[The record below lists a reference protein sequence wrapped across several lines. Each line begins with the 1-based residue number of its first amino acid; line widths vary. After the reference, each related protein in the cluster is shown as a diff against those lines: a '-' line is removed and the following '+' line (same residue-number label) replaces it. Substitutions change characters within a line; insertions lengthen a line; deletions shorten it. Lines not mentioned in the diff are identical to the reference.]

1 MTDLSRTLLTV
12 AALAVTGCDDLA
24 VSPTL
29 DATVHAD
36 AATTADT
43 TTTDDVLTQ
52 LGQVPGQPPGDLS
65 IDVDRLRASVQVQT
79 RIFAA
84 TSCEVAEGCTLA
96 GRRRLLRFDLATRNL
111 GVGDIALG
119 PPVQANRV
127 SPWFEWA
134 TCHQHFHLT
143 GYADYRLYDRD
154 GREVGRGRKQS
165 FCLED
170 TDPVPAAQDPM
181 AASRPH
187 DTRYDCRDQGIQ
199 RGWLDVYGRALACQY
214 VDITSVP
221 AGRYTLRVRVNAER
235 ALVESD
241 YANDDAE
248 VQVEVPAETVD
259 PPGDPTSACA
269 GDDVGVARDCGWA
282 RDVMASCAPGEAVTL
297 GCDAACA
304 PPLGVN
310 DGDTVLRVCA
320 GDDACR
326 HDAALAENDDSGCG
340 ASVGSR
346 VTFACPAGGRYTVL
360 KGAARAGSPVVCV
373 VAVAAM

>member
-1 MTDLSRTLLTV
+1 MTDLLRTSLAV

-24 VSPTL
+24 TPPPL
-29 DATVHAD
+29 DATVRAD
-36 AATTADT
+36 ITATADVPSDA
-43 TTTDDVLTQ
+43 DDAPTQ

-65 IDVDRLRASVQVQT
+65 IDVDRLRTSVQVQT
-79 RIFAA
+79 RIFASTA
-84 TSCEVAEGCTLA
+84 CEVAEGCTLA
-96 GRRRLLRFDLATRNL
+96 GRRRLLRFDLATLNL
-111 GVGDIALG
+111 GAGDIALG
-119 PPVQANRV
+119 PPVQASRV

-170 TDPVPAAQDPM
+170 TDRVAAARDPM
-181 AASRPH
+181 ASSRPR

-199 RGWLDVYGRALACQY
+199 RGWLDVYGRSLACQY
-214 VDITSVP
+214 VDITAVP

-235 ALVESD
+235 ALAESD
-241 YANDDAE
+241 YTNDDAD
-248 VQVEVPAETVD
+248 VQVEIPVETVD

-269 GDDVGVARDCGWA
+269 GDDVGAARDCGWE
-282 RDVMASCAPGEAVTL
+282 RDATSPCVPGASVTL
-297 GCDAACA
+297 GCDATCA

-320 GDDACR
+320 GDNACR
-326 HDAALAENDDSGCG
+326 HEGAITENDDSGCG
-340 ASVGSR
+340 ASAGSR
-346 VTFACPAGGRYTVL
+346 VTFACPAVGRYTVL

-373 VAVAAM
+373 VAVAM